1 MGMGNLQKKVYSD
14 RRTGVKRRWMEYWK
28 VNRWLKVR
36 DKTTDWGPV
45 IVVFFSIILSIT
57 FFGLAKINHETD
69 AYTLMEDSDGDK
81 QFDNPW
87 AMNDGRFSFT
97 IGGKATNDQG
107 EKVDASRDPNVP
119 FENCRIDKAG
129 CIATFEFF
137 NLFYSN
143 ETADK
148 DPRVNGIE
156 EEMTANMWFRSYPE
170 VSAID
175 YIIFGIVALLLPYG
189 IYGYRRDQIRARVE
203 EKFPDFLRDL
213 AEYWKGG
220 LSMTVA
226 IQTLA
231 KGEYGNLNDEVN
243 KMASQISWGVSFGE
257 VLEMFTERVTSPIV
271 TRAVRM
277 VDEANRAG
285 GRISDILLAAS
296 YDAKEIKA
304 LETERRQ
311 EVGSYVTVIYASFF
325 VYLGIILVLASTFIP
340 AIVDSSATTGGGSMS
355 IGNLTIREMNE
366 VWISTMFLYSLMVQ
380 GIGNGLAAGFMSTGR
395 LYSAFSRA
403 SFLLLLGW
411 FIFEIT
417 GIATSMITP
426 QI

>member
-1 MGMGNLQKKVYSD
+1 MTIKGNLQKKVYRD
-14 RRTGVKRRWMEYWK
+14 RRTGVKRRWMEYSK
-28 VNRWLKVR
+28 VERWLSVR
-36 DKTTDWGPV
+36 DKVTDWAPAFV
-45 IVVFFSIILSIT
+45 AFFSIVFAL
-57 FFGLAKINHETD
+57 FFFMVANINNTTDGETRVV
-69 AYTLMEDSDGDK
+69 DSDNDK

-87 AMNDGRFSFT
+87 DMNDGQFSFT
-97 IGGKATNDQG
+97 FGNTYDEGAGK
-107 EKVDASRDPNVP
+107 
-119 FENCRIDKAG
+119 ENRIEAIYGLGIPSIK
-129 CIATFEFF
+129 
-137 NLFYSN
+137 SN
-143 ETADK
+143 ESVDSNPLV
-148 DPRVNGIE
+148 DGIE
-156 EEMTANMWFRSYPE
+156 NEMIANEWFRSFPE
-170 VSAID
+170 ISAID
-175 YIIFGIVALLLPYG
+175 YVVFGVISLMLPYG
-189 IYGYRRDQIRARVE
+189 VYGYRRDKIRSRVE

-243 KMASQISWGVSFGE
+243 KMSSQISWGVSFGE

-277 VDEANRAG
+277 VDEANKAG
-285 GRISDILLAAS
+285 GKISDILLAAS
-296 YDAKEIKA
+296 FDAREIKA

-340 AIVDSSATTGGGSMS
+340 AIVDSSAATGGSGSMS

-366 VWISTMFLYSLMVQ
+366 VWISTVFLYSVIIQ
-380 GIGNGLAAGFMSTGR
+380 GTGMGLAAGFMSTGR
-395 LYSAFSRA
+395 LYSAFLRA

-411 FIFEIT
+411 FIFELAGIT
-417 GIATSMITP
+417 TSMITP

>member
-1 MGMGNLQKKVYSD
+1 MAIKGNLQKKVYRD
-14 RRTGVKRRWMEYWK
+14 KRTGVKRRWMEYSK
-28 VNRWLKVR
+28 VDRWLSVR
-36 DKTTDWGPV
+36 DKVTDWAPAFV
-45 IVVFFSIILSIT
+45 AFFSIIFAL
-57 FFGLAKINHETD
+57 FFFMIANINNTTD
-69 AYTLMEDSDGDK
+69 AQTLVVDTDADK

-87 AMNDGRFSFT
+87 HMNDGQFSFT
-97 IGGKATNDQG
+97 FGNTYNEAGGQQNRVEAIYG
-107 EKVDASRDPNVP
+107 LGLPAIR
-119 FENCRIDKAG
+119 
-129 CIATFEFF
+129 
-137 NLFYSN
+137 SN
-143 ETADK
+143 ESVDS
-148 DPRVNGIE
+148 DPLVDGIE
-156 EEMTANMWFRSYPE
+156 NEMTANEWFRSFPE
-170 VSAID
+170 ISAID
-175 YIIFGIVALLLPYG
+175 YIVFGIISLILPYG

-243 KMASQISWGVSFGE
+243 KMSSQISWGVSFGE

-277 VDEANRAG
+277 VDEANKAG
-285 GRISDILLAAS
+285 GKISDILLAAS
-296 YDAKEIKA
+296 YDAREIKA

-340 AIVDSSATTGGGSMS
+340 AIVDSSAATGGSGSMS

-366 VWISTMFLYSLMVQ
+366 VWISTVFLYSLIIQ
-380 GIGNGLAAGFMSTGR
+380 GTGMGLAAGFMSTGR
-395 LYSAFSRA
+395 LYSAFLRA
-403 SFLLLLGW
+403 SFLLFLGW
-411 FIFEIT
+411 FIFELAGIT
-417 GIATSMITP
+417 TSMITP

>member
-1 MGMGNLQKKVYSD
+1 MAIKGNLQKKVYRD
-14 RRTGVKRRWMEYWK
+14 KRTGVKRRWMEYSK
-28 VNRWLKVR
+28 VDRWLSVR
-36 DKTTDWGPV
+36 DKVTDWAPAFV
-45 IVVFFSIILSIT
+45 AFFSIIFAL
-57 FFGLAKINHETD
+57 FFFMIANINNTTD
-69 AYTLMEDSDGDK
+69 AETLVVDTDADK

-87 AMNDGRFSFT
+87 HMNDGQFSFT
-97 IGGKATNDQG
+97 FGNTYNEAGGQQNRVEAIYG
-107 EKVDASRDPNVP
+107 LGLPAIR
-119 FENCRIDKAG
+119 
-129 CIATFEFF
+129 
-137 NLFYSN
+137 SN
-143 ETADK
+143 ESVDS
-148 DPRVNGIE
+148 DPLVDGIE
-156 EEMTANMWFRSYPE
+156 NEMTANEWFRSFPE
-170 VSAID
+170 ISAID
-175 YIIFGIVALLLPYG
+175 YVVFGIISLILPYG

-243 KMASQISWGVSFGE
+243 KMSSQISWGVSFGE

-277 VDEANRAG
+277 VDEANKAG
-285 GRISDILLAAS
+285 GKISDILLAAS
-296 YDAKEIKA
+296 YDAREIKA

-340 AIVDSSATTGGGSMS
+340 AIVDSSAATGGSGSMS

-366 VWISTMFLYSLMVQ
+366 VWISTVFLYSLIIQ
-380 GIGNGLAAGFMSTGR
+380 GTGMGLAAGFMSTGR
-395 LYSAFSRA
+395 LYSAFLRA
-403 SFLLLLGW
+403 SFLLFLGW
-411 FIFEIT
+411 FIFELAGIT
-417 GIATSMITP
+417 TSMITP

>member
-1 MGMGNLQKKVYSD
+1 MAIKGNLQKKVYRD
-14 RRTGVKRRWMEYWK
+14 KRTGVKRRWMEYSK
-28 VNRWLKVR
+28 VERWLSVR
-36 DKTTDWGPV
+36 DKVTDWAPAFV
-45 IVVFFSIILSIT
+45 AFFSIIFAL
-57 FFGLAKINHETD
+57 FFFMIANINNTTD
-69 AYTLMEDSDGDK
+69 AQTLVVDTDADK

-87 AMNDGRFSFT
+87 HMNDGQFSFT
-97 IGGKATNDQG
+97 FGNTYNEAGGQQNRVEAIYG
-107 EKVDASRDPNVP
+107 LGLPAIR
-119 FENCRIDKAG
+119 
-129 CIATFEFF
+129 
-137 NLFYSN
+137 SN
-143 ETADK
+143 ESVDS
-148 DPRVNGIE
+148 DPLVDGIE
-156 EEMTANMWFRSYPE
+156 NEMTANEWFRSFPE
-170 VSAID
+170 ISAID
-175 YIIFGIVALLLPYG
+175 YIVFGVISLILPYG

-243 KMASQISWGVSFGE
+243 KMSSQISWGVSFGE

-285 GRISDILLAAS
+285 GKISDILLAAS
-296 YDAKEIKA
+296 YDAREIKA

-340 AIVDSSATTGGGSMS
+340 AIVDSSAATGCSGSMS

-366 VWISTMFLYSLMVQ
+366 VWISTVFLYSLIIQ
-380 GIGNGLAAGFMSTGR
+380 GTGMGLAAGFMSTGR
-395 LYSAFSRA
+395 LYSAFLRA
-403 SFLLLLGW
+403 SFLLFLGW
-411 FIFEIT
+411 FIFELAGIT
-417 GIATSMITP
+417 TSMITP

>member
-1 MGMGNLQKKVYSD
+1 
-14 RRTGVKRRWMEYWK
+14 MEYSQ
-28 VNRWLKVR
+28 VGRWLNVR
-36 DKTTDWGPV
+36 DKTFDWAPV
-45 IVVFFSIILSIT
+45 IVVFLSIVFAL
-57 FFGLAKINHETD
+57 FFFVIANINNTTD
-69 AYTLMEDSDGDK
+69 GQTLVVDMDYDK

-97 IGGKATNDQG
+97 FGHTYDESMGKENRVEAIYGLGLPAIQSNMSKD
-107 EKVDASRDPNVP
+107 NVP
-119 FENCRIDKAG
+119 GSD
-129 CIATFEFF
+129 
-137 NLFYSN
+137 
-143 ETADK
+143 
-148 DPRVNGIE
+148 GIE
-156 EEMTANMWFRSYPE
+156 NEQTANEWIRSYPE
-170 VSAID
+170 ISAID
-175 YIIFGIVALLLPYG
+175 YVIFGLVSLMLPYG
-189 IYGYRRDQIRARVE
+189 LYGRRRDQIRARVE
-203 EKFPDFLRDL
+203 DKFPDFLRDL

-243 KMASQISWGVSFGE
+243 KMASQISWGISFGE
-257 VLEMFTERVTSPIV
+257 VLDMFTERVTSPIV

-296 YDAKEIKA
+296 FDAREIKA

-325 VYLGIILVLASTFIP
+325 VYLGIILVLAQTFIP
-340 AIVDSSATTGGGSMS
+340 AIVDSAAATGSTGSMS

-366 VWISTMFLYSLMVQ
+366 VWISTIFLYSLVVQ
-380 GIGNGLAAGFMSTGR
+380 GIGNGLAAGFMSNGR
-395 LYSAFSRA
+395 LYSAFNRA
-403 SFLLLLGW
+403 SALLLVGW
-411 FIFEIT
+411 FVFELT
-417 GIATSMITP
+417 GIGTSMITP

>member
-1 MGMGNLQKKVYSD
+1 MTIKGNLEKKSYKD
-14 RRTGVKRRWMEYWK
+14 PRTGISRRWMEYSR
-28 VNRWLKVR
+28 VGRWLNVR
-36 DKTTDWGPV
+36 DKTFDWAPV
-45 IVVFFSIILSIT
+45 IVVFLSIVFAL
-57 FFGLAKINHETD
+57 FFFMIANINNTTD
-69 AYTLMEDSDGDK
+69 AQTRVVDGDFDK

-97 IGGKATNDQG
+97 FGHTYDESMGKENRVEAIYGLGLPAIQSNMSKDG
-107 EKVDASRDPNVP
+107 VPNS
-119 FENCRIDKAG
+119 D
-129 CIATFEFF
+129 
-137 NLFYSN
+137 
-143 ETADK
+143 
-148 DPRVNGIE
+148 GIE
-156 EEMTANMWFRSYPE
+156 NEQSPNEWIRSYPE
-170 VSAID
+170 ISAID
-175 YIIFGIVALLLPYG
+175 YVIFGLVSLMLPYG
-189 IYGYRRDQIRARVE
+189 LYGRRRDQIRARVE
-203 EKFPDFLRDL
+203 DKFPDFLRDL

-243 KMASQISWGVSFGE
+243 KMASQISWGISFGE
-257 VLEMFTERVTSPIV
+257 VLDMFTERVTSPIV

-296 YDAKEIKA
+296 FDAREIKA

-340 AIVDSSATTGGGSMS
+340 AIVDSAAATGSTGSMS

-366 VWISTMFLYSLMVQ
+366 VWISTIFLYSLVVQ
-380 GIGNGLAAGFMSTGR
+380 GIGNGLAAGFMSNGR
-395 LYSAFSRA
+395 LYSAFNRA
-403 SFLLLLGW
+403 SFLLLIGW
-411 FIFEIT
+411 FVFEIT
-417 GIATSMITP
+417 GIGTSMITP
-426 QI
+426 QLS

>member
-1 MGMGNLQKKVYSD
+1 MAIKGNLQKKVYRD
-14 RRTGVKRRWMEYWK
+14 KRTGVKRRWMEYSK
-28 VNRWLKVR
+28 VERWLSVR
-36 DKTTDWGPV
+36 DKVTDWAPAFV
-45 IVVFFSIILSIT
+45 AFFSIIFAL
-57 FFGLAKINHETD
+57 FFFMIANINNTTD
-69 AYTLMEDSDGDK
+69 AQTLVVDTDADK

-87 AMNDGRFSFT
+87 HMNDGQFSFT
-97 IGGKATNDQG
+97 FGNTYNEAGGQQNRVEAIYG
-107 EKVDASRDPNVP
+107 LGLPAIR
-119 FENCRIDKAG
+119 
-129 CIATFEFF
+129 
-137 NLFYSN
+137 SN
-143 ETADK
+143 ESVDS
-148 DPRVNGIE
+148 DPLVDGIE
-156 EEMTANMWFRSYPE
+156 NEMTANEWFRSFPE
-170 VSAID
+170 ISAID
-175 YIIFGIVALLLPYG
+175 YIVFGVISLILPYG

-243 KMASQISWGVSFGE
+243 KMSSQISWGVSFGE

-285 GRISDILLAAS
+285 GKISDILLAAS
-296 YDAKEIKA
+296 YDAREIKA

-340 AIVDSSATTGGGSMS
+340 AIVDSSAATGGGGSMS

-366 VWISTMFLYSLMVQ
+366 VWISTVFLYSLIIQ
-380 GIGNGLAAGFMSTGR
+380 GTGMGLAAGFMSTGR
-395 LYSAFSRA
+395 LYSAFLRA
-403 SFLLLLGW
+403 SFLLFLGW
-411 FIFEIT
+411 FIFELAGIT
-417 GIATSMITP
+417 TSMISP

>member
-1 MGMGNLQKKVYSD
+1 MTIKGNLQKKVYRD
-14 RRTGVKRRWMEYWK
+14 RRTGVKRRWMEYSK
-28 VNRWLKVR
+28 VERWLSVR
-36 DKTTDWGPV
+36 DKVTDWAPAFV
-45 IVVFFSIILSIT
+45 AFFSIVFAL
-57 FFGLAKINHETD
+57 FFFMVANINNTTDGETRVV
-69 AYTLMEDSDGDK
+69 DSDNDK

-87 AMNDGRFSFT
+87 DMNDGQFSFT
-97 IGGKATNDQG
+97 FGNTYDEGAGK
-107 EKVDASRDPNVP
+107 
-119 FENCRIDKAG
+119 ENRIEAIYGLGIPSIK
-129 CIATFEFF
+129 
-137 NLFYSN
+137 SN
-143 ETADK
+143 ESVDS
-148 DPRVNGIE
+148 DPMVDGIE
-156 EEMTANMWFRSYPE
+156 NEMTANEWFRSFPE
-170 VSAID
+170 ISAID
-175 YIIFGIVALLLPYG
+175 YVVFGVISLMLPYG
-189 IYGYRRDQIRARVE
+189 VYGYRRDQIRSRVE

-243 KMASQISWGVSFGE
+243 KMSSQISWGVSFGE

-277 VDEANRAG
+277 VDEANKAG
-285 GRISDILLAAS
+285 GKISDILLAAS
-296 YDAKEIKA
+296 FDAREIKA

-340 AIVDSSATTGGGSMS
+340 AIVDSSAATGGSGSMS

-366 VWISTMFLYSLMVQ
+366 VWISTVFLYSLIIQ
-380 GIGNGLAAGFMSTGR
+380 GTGMGLAAGFMSTGR
-395 LYSAFSRA
+395 LYSAFLRA
-403 SFLLLLGW
+403 SFLLFLGW
-411 FIFEIT
+411 FIFELAGIT
-417 GIATSMITP
+417 TSMITP

>member
-1 MGMGNLQKKVYSD
+1 MSIKGNLQNKVYTD
-14 RRTGVKRRWMEYWK
+14 RRTGMKRRWMEYWK
-28 VNRWLKVR
+28 VNRWLSVR
-36 DKTTDWGPV
+36 NKDPDWGPTLV
-45 IVVFFSIILSIT
+45 AFFSIVLAL
-57 FFGLAKINHETD
+57 FFFAIANEDIKTD
-69 AYTLMEDSDGDK
+69 KLTPMEDRDNDK

-87 AMNDGRFSFT
+87 NLNDGRFTFT
-97 IGGKATNDQG
+97 LGNTYAEPYGSTDRYELITGLGSPLAIQN
-107 EKVDASRDPNVP
+107 
-119 FENCRIDKAG
+119 
-129 CIATFEFF
+129 
-137 NLFYSN
+137 N
-143 ETADK
+143 ETKDK
-148 DPRVNGIE
+148 DPFVNGID
-156 EEMTANMWFRSYPE
+156 EEMTADIWIRSYPE
-170 VSAID
+170 ISAID
-175 YIIFGIVALLLPYG
+175 YIVFGLIALMYPYG
-189 IYGYRRDQIRARVE
+189 WYGKRRDAIRARVE

-243 KMASQISWGVSFGE
+243 KMASQISWGISFGE

-296 YDAKEIKA
+296 FDAREIKA
-304 LETERRQ
+304 LENERRQ
-311 EVGSYVTVIYASFF
+311 EVGSYVTVIYTSFF

-340 AIVDSSATTGGGSMS
+340 AIVDSSAATGGGSMS
-355 IGNLTIREMNE
+355 IGNLTIREINE
-366 VWISTMFLYSLMVQ
+366 VWISSMFLYSLMVQ
-380 GIGNGLAAGFMSTGR
+380 GIGNGLAAGFMSTGK

-403 SFLLLLGW
+403 AFLLFLGW
-411 FIFEIT
+411 FIFEIM
-417 GIATSMITP
+417 GIATSVNTP

>member
-1 MGMGNLQKKVYSD
+1 MAIKGNLQKKVYRD
-14 RRTGVKRRWMEYWK
+14 KRTGVKRRWMEYSK
-28 VNRWLKVR
+28 VDRWLSVR
-36 DKTTDWGPV
+36 DKVTDWAPAFV
-45 IVVFFSIILSIT
+45 AFFSIIFAL
-57 FFGLAKINHETD
+57 FFFMIANINNTTD
-69 AYTLMEDSDGDK
+69 AQTLVVDTDADK

-87 AMNDGRFSFT
+87 HMNDGQFSFT
-97 IGGKATNDQG
+97 FGNTYNEAGGQQNRVEAIYG
-107 EKVDASRDPNVP
+107 LGLPAIR
-119 FENCRIDKAG
+119 
-129 CIATFEFF
+129 
-137 NLFYSN
+137 SN
-143 ETADK
+143 ESVDS
-148 DPRVNGIE
+148 DPLVDGIE
-156 EEMTANMWFRSYPE
+156 NEMTANEWFRSFPE
-170 VSAID
+170 ISAID
-175 YIIFGIVALLLPYG
+175 YIVFGVISLILPYG

-243 KMASQISWGVSFGE
+243 KMSSQISWGVSFGE

-285 GRISDILLAAS
+285 GKISDILLAAS
-296 YDAKEIKA
+296 YDAREIKA

-340 AIVDSSATTGGGSMS
+340 AIVDSSAATGGSGSMS

-366 VWISTMFLYSLMVQ
+366 VWISTVFLYSLIIQ
-380 GIGNGLAAGFMSTGR
+380 GTGMGLAAGFMSTGR
-395 LYSAFSRA
+395 LYSAFLRA
-403 SFLLLLGW
+403 SFLLFLGW
-411 FIFEIT
+411 FIFELAGIT
-417 GIATSMITP
+417 TSMITP

>member
-1 MGMGNLQKKVYSD
+1 MSIKGNLEKKIYRD
-14 RRTGVKRRWMEYWK
+14 QRTGVKRRWMEYSR
-28 VNRWLKVR
+28 VNRWLSVR
-36 DKTTDWGPV
+36 DKVTDWAPAFV
-45 IVVFFSIILSIT
+45 AFFSIIFAL
-57 FFGLAKINHETD
+57 FFFMIANINNTTDGQTLVVDTD
-69 AYTLMEDSDGDK
+69 ADK

-87 AMNDGRFSFT
+87 DMNDGQFSFT
-97 IGGKATNDQG
+97 FGNTYNEAGGQQNRVEAMYGLGLPLAIQKN
-107 EKVDASRDPNVP
+107 ESVDSDPLVDRI
-119 FENCRIDKAG
+119 EN
-129 CIATFEFF
+129 
-137 NLFYSN
+137 
-143 ETADK
+143 
-148 DPRVNGIE
+148 
-156 EEMTANMWFRSYPE
+156 EMTPNTWYRTFPE
-170 VSAID
+170 ISAID
-175 YIIFGIVALLLPYG
+175 YIVFGLISLFLPYG

-243 KMASQISWGVSFGE
+243 KMSSQISWGVSFGE

-277 VDEANRAG
+277 VDAANRAG
-285 GRISDILLAAS
+285 GKISDTLLAAS
-296 YDAKEIKA
+296 YDAREIKA

-340 AIVDSSATTGGGSMS
+340 AIVDSSAATGGSGSMS

-366 VWISTMFLYSLMVQ
+366 VWISTVFLYSLIIQ
-380 GIGNGLAAGFMSTGR
+380 GMGMGLAAGFMSTGR
-395 LYSAFSRA
+395 LYSAFLRA
-403 SFLLLLGW
+403 SFLLFLGW
-411 FIFEIT
+411 FIFELAGIT
-417 GIATSMITP
+417 TSMITP

>member
-1 MGMGNLQKKVYSD
+1 MSIKGNLQNKVYTD
-14 RRTGVKRRWMEYWK
+14 RRTGIKRRWMEYWK
-28 VNRWLKVR
+28 VNRWLSVR
-36 DKTTDWGPV
+36 NKDPDWGPTLV
-45 IVVFFSIILSIT
+45 AFFSIVLAL
-57 FFGLAKINHETD
+57 FFFAIANEDIKTD
-69 AYTLMEDSDGDK
+69 KLTPMEDRDNDK

-87 AMNDGRFSFT
+87 NLNDGRFTFT
-97 IGGKATNDQG
+97 FGNTYAEPQNG
-107 EKVDASRDPNVP
+107 EKYELITGLGSSLAIKN
-119 FENCRIDKAG
+119 
-129 CIATFEFF
+129 
-137 NLFYSN
+137 N
-143 ETADK
+143 ETKDK
-148 DPRVNGIE
+148 DPFVNGID
-156 EEMTANMWFRSYPE
+156 EEMTADLWIRSYPE
-170 VSAID
+170 ISAID
-175 YIIFGIVALLLPYG
+175 YIVFGLIALMYPYG
-189 IYGYRRDQIRARVE
+189 WYGKRRDAIRARVE

-296 YDAKEIKA
+296 FDAREIKA
-304 LETERRQ
+304 LENERRQ
-311 EVGSYVTVIYASFF
+311 EVGSYVTVIYTSFF

-340 AIVDSSATTGGGSMS
+340 AIVDSSAATGGGSMS
-355 IGNLTIREMNE
+355 IGNLTIREINE
-366 VWISTMFLYSLMVQ
+366 VWISSMFLYSLMVQ
-380 GIGNGLAAGFMSTGR
+380 GIGNGLAAGFMSTGK

-403 SFLLLLGW
+403 AFLLFLGW
-411 FIFEIT
+411 FIFEIM
-417 GIATSMITP
+417 GIATSVNTP

>member
-1 MGMGNLQKKVYSD
+1 MTIKGNLEKKSYQD
-14 RRTGVKRRWMEYWK
+14 PRTGVKRRWMQYSQ
-28 VNRWLKVR
+28 VGRWLNVR
-36 DKTTDWGPV
+36 DKTFDWAPV
-45 IVVFFSIILSIT
+45 IVVFLSIVFAL
-57 FFGLAKINHETD
+57 FFFVIANINNTTD
-69 AYTLMEDSDGDK
+69 AQTLVVDQDFDK

-97 IGGKATNDQG
+97 FGHTYDESMGKENRVEAIYGLGLPAIQNNMSKDNNPA
-107 EKVDASRDPNVP
+107 VD
-119 FENCRIDKAG
+119 
-129 CIATFEFF
+129 
-137 NLFYSN
+137 
-143 ETADK
+143 
-148 DPRVNGIE
+148 GIE
-156 EEMTANMWFRSYPE
+156 NEMTANEWLRSYPE
-170 VSAID
+170 ISAID
-175 YIIFGIVALLLPYG
+175 YVIFGLVSLMLPYG
-189 IYGYRRDQIRARVE
+189 LYGRRRDQNRARVE

-231 KGEYGNLNDEVN
+231 KGEYGNLNEDVN
-243 KMASQISWGVSFGE
+243 KMASQISWGISFGE
-257 VLEMFTERVTSPIV
+257 VLDMFTERVTSPIV

-296 YDAKEIKA
+296 FDAREIKA

-325 VYLGIILVLASTFIP
+325 VYLGIILVLAQTFIP
-340 AIVDSSATTGGGSMS
+340 AIVDSAAATGSTGSMS

-366 VWISTMFLYSLMVQ
+366 VWISTIFLYSLVVQ
-380 GIGNGLAAGFMSTGR
+380 GIGNGLAAGFMSNGR
-395 LYSAFSRA
+395 LYTAFNRA
-403 SFLLLLGW
+403 SFLLLVGW
-411 FIFEIT
+411 FVFELT
-417 GIATSMITP
+417 GIGTSMITP

>member
-1 MGMGNLQKKVYSD
+1 MAIKGNLQKKVYRD
-14 RRTGVKRRWMEYWK
+14 KRTGVKRRWMEYSK
-28 VNRWLKVR
+28 VARWLSVR
-36 DKTTDWGPV
+36 DKVTDWAPAFV
-45 IVVFFSIILSIT
+45 AFFSIIFAL
-57 FFGLAKINHETD
+57 FFFMLANINNTTD
-69 AYTLMEDSDGDK
+69 AQTLVVDSDADK

-87 AMNDGRFSFT
+87 HMNDGQFSFT
-97 IGGKATNDQG
+97 FGNTYNEAGGQQNRVEAIYG
-107 EKVDASRDPNVP
+107 LGLPSIR
-119 FENCRIDKAG
+119 
-129 CIATFEFF
+129 
-137 NLFYSN
+137 SN
-143 ETADK
+143 ESVDS
-148 DPRVNGIE
+148 DPLVDGIE
-156 EEMTANMWFRSYPE
+156 NEMTANEWFRSFPE
-170 VSAID
+170 ISAID
-175 YIIFGIVALLLPYG
+175 YIVFGVISLLLPYG

-243 KMASQISWGVSFGE
+243 KMSSQISWGVSFGE

-277 VDEANRAG
+277 VDEANKAG
-285 GRISDILLAAS
+285 GKISDILLAAS
-296 YDAKEIKA
+296 YDAREIKA

-340 AIVDSSATTGGGSMS
+340 AIVDSSAATGGSGSMS

-366 VWISTMFLYSLMVQ
+366 VWISTVFLYSLIIQ
-380 GIGNGLAAGFMSTGR
+380 GTGMGLAAGFMSTGR
-395 LYSAFSRA
+395 LYSAFLRA
-403 SFLLLLGW
+403 SFLLFLGW
-411 FIFEIT
+411 FIFELAGIT
-417 GIATSMITP
+417 TSMITP

>member
-1 MGMGNLQKKVYSD
+1 MAIKGNLQKKVYRD
-14 RRTGVKRRWMEYWK
+14 KRTGVKRRWMEYSK
-28 VNRWLKVR
+28 VERWLSVR
-36 DKTTDWGPV
+36 DKVTDWAPAFV
-45 IVVFFSIILSIT
+45 AFFSIIFAL
-57 FFGLAKINHETD
+57 FFFMIANINNTTD
-69 AYTLMEDSDGDK
+69 AQTLVVDTDADK

-87 AMNDGRFSFT
+87 HMNDGQFSFT
-97 IGGKATNDQG
+97 FGNTYNEAGGQQNRVEAIYG
-107 EKVDASRDPNVP
+107 LGLPAIR
-119 FENCRIDKAG
+119 
-129 CIATFEFF
+129 
-137 NLFYSN
+137 SN
-143 ETADK
+143 ESVDS
-148 DPRVNGIE
+148 DPLVDGIE
-156 EEMTANMWFRSYPE
+156 NEMTANEWFRSFPE
-170 VSAID
+170 ISAID
-175 YIIFGIVALLLPYG
+175 YIVFGVISLILPYG

-243 KMASQISWGVSFGE
+243 KMSSQISWGVSFGE

-285 GRISDILLAAS
+285 GKISDILLAAS
-296 YDAKEIKA
+296 YDAREIKA

-340 AIVDSSATTGGGSMS
+340 AIVDSSAATGGSGSMS

-366 VWISTMFLYSLMVQ
+366 VWISTVFLYSLIIQ
-380 GIGNGLAAGFMSTGR
+380 GTGMGMAAGFMSTGR
-395 LYSAFSRA
+395 LYSAFLRA
-403 SFLLLLGW
+403 SFLLFLGW
-411 FIFEIT
+411 FIFELAGIT
-417 GIATSMITP
+417 TSMVTP